1 MSGPGSLLSKAPF
14 KANETTVISTPL
26 FHSLG
31 FAHAVKG
38 TGRGPFESG
47 TVRVSPSGRVSVYT
61 GALAMGQ
68 GIRTALAQIAAE
80 QLGARVEDVE
90 VVAGDTAFVSLGLG
104 GFASRQTVTAG
115 SSVLL
120 AARAVR
126 DKAVKVAAKMLE
138 AAEPDL
144 EVADGEVRVK
154 GSDRAVPLAEVA
166 RALRGVPGYALPA
179 GVDAGLEAT
188 FHFATDAL
196 AYANA
201 FHACEVEVDA
211 ETGGVTLLRYV
222 ALQDSGRLVN
232 PTIVEGQLHGGIAHG
247 IGNAL
252 YERMA
257 FDPDGQPL
265 TATFADYLL
274 PAAVETPRMELLF
287 HESPSPL
294 NPLGAKGVGEGGTI
308 PVAAAVI
315 SAIEDALADLGVRI
329 GEAPLAPARLV
340 ELIAA
345 ARAA

>member
-1 MSGPGSLLSKAPF
+1 
-14 KANETTVISTPL
+14 
-26 FHSLG
+26 
-31 FAHAVKG
+31 
-38 TGRGPFESG
+38 
-47 TVRVSPSGRVSVYT
+47 
-61 GALAMGQ
+61 
-68 GIRTALAQIAAE
+68 
-80 QLGARVEDVE
+80 
-90 VVAGDTAFVSLGLG
+90 
-104 GFASRQTVTAG
+104 
-115 SSVLL
+115 
-120 AARAVR
+120 
-126 DKAVKVAAKMLE
+126 VAAGILE
-138 AAEPDL
+138 AAEADL
-144 EVADGEVRVK
+144 EIAGGEVRVK
-154 GSDRAVPLAEVA
+154 GTDRALPLAEIA

-196 AYANA
+196 AYANS

-211 ETGGVTLLRYV
+211 ETGGVAILRYV

-252 YERMA
+252 YERMV
-257 FDPDGQPL
+257 FDADGQPL

-274 PAAVETPRMELLF
+274 PAAVETPAMELLF

-329 GEAPLAPARLV
+329 GEAPLAPARVV
-340 ELIAA
+340 ELIAL